1 MSIERTRQTL
11 TTYLDELLSF
21 GDFARCFTEDVTV
34 RFMGTDRVT
43 IGREAARTM
52 ITFVHQQAFRTHIA
66 AGAIVYGEANAI
78 LEARFTGTHIGE
90 FEGVPATG
98 REVDVPYAVAYDL
111 RGDRISA
118 LRLYFPLDLLMRQ
131 IAGAAQPA
139 AAQAV

>member
-21 GDFARCFTEDVTV
+21 GDFARCFTDDVTLT
-34 RFMGTDRVT
+34 FMGTDRV
-43 IGREAARTM
+43 IAGREAARTT
-52 ITFVHQQAFRTHIA
+52 ITFVHQQAFRTRVTAGTILYGD
-66 AGAIVYGEANAI
+66 AGAM
-78 LEARFTGTHIGE
+78 LEAQFTGTHIGE

-98 REVDVPYAVAYDL
+98 RQVDVPYAVAYDV

-139 AAQAV
+139 AQAV